1 MEFAVHSTV
10 EKFLL
15 QIDSI
20 GFLVQLATYLCLAT
34 MENPWET
41 EHCATAWAL
50 ELLEHVG
57 VGTTYVL

>member
-20 GFLVQLATYLCLAT
+20 DLLAQLATYLCLVT

>member
-20 GFLVQLATYLCLAT
+20 DLLLLVQLATYLCLVT

-41 EHCATAWAL
+41 EHCATA
-50 ELLEHVG
+50 
-57 VGTTYVL
+57 